1 MNLVSDDTSNGRS
14 SLVHAFAKDVQ
25 SPGRVGDEILK

>member
-25 SPGRVGDEILK
+25 SPVGLEMKF

>member
-14 SLVHAFAKDVQ
+14 SLVHDSRKMYN
-25 SPGRVGDEILK
+25 PPVGLEMKF